1 MQARGCKL
9 RIRKDAGAWL
19 QTAYQEGCRFAQV
32 RFAASVLHPDLLH
45 FAASV
50 LHPDL
55 SRFAASVLHP
65 DLLRFAASVLHPD
78 LLRFAASVL
87 ATLPGLVG
95 V

>member
-55 SRFAASVLHP
+55 LH
-65 DLLRFAASVLHPD
+65 
-78 LLRFAASVL
+78 FAASVL